1 MNKVRVFFK
10 YRYIVALNV
19 FKNIFFDIKYFQSN
33 GTIYNQIIKINEI
46 AMIRQALLWV
56 VLLGKISDF
65 YMIS

>member
-1 MNKVRVFFK
+1 MFLKISSFIWVLRSLT
-10 YRYIVALNV
+10 I
-19 FKNIFFDIKYFQSN
+19 DITCKYFQSN

-56 VLLGKISDF
+56 VLLGKISDL